1 MYYRQLGKIPHKRH
15 TMFKKED
22 GTLYREQVMGT
33 KGFSGTQ
40 SILYHHHLPTAVAK
54 TSYLGSYMPEFEEDD
69 ALRHRH
75 FFTDQVEK
83 KGDALESRE
92 YLLGNSDLLIGTAF
106 VTKANGKLLPKW

>member
-40 SILYHHHLPTAVAK
+40 SILYHH
-54 TSYLGSYMPEFEEDD
+54 Y
-69 ALRHRH
+69 
-75 FFTDQVEK
+75 
-83 KGDALESRE
+83 
-92 YLLGNSDLLIGTAF
+92 
-106 VTKANGKLLPKW
+106 